1 MSKKMSNKITDELK
15 KNPIN
20 EDYFDI
26 SITYIQGYN
35 NSDIIC
41 AIIQTYGEDN
51 IHFVNYDALF
61 ADYTGEK
68 VVVFNNFNSSVPLGY
83 MAQLIDA
90 FPCVPTRH
98 DRITFCSERIFIV
111 SDILLDEQYTEYLH
125 DTSPHAFWARFLY
138 SFDSVIV
145 CENDSVQSY
154 ATVQAYL
161 AETRRLE
168 VRQSFKE
175 SLKEAIKEYQP
186 QNYPSRGCRGWSILH
201 MYIQTFDL
209 FIQNTSGCKGN
220 ILRHNER
227 YRVVDRA
234 GNIVIDNVTLEYL
247 NGLLDYMAIE

>member
-1 MSKKMSNKITDELK
+1 MRIVEKIKKELK

-20 EDYFDI
+20 EDYYDV
-26 SITYIQGYN
+26 SITYIQGNN
-35 NSDIIC
+35 NSDIVN
-41 AIIQTYGEDN
+41 AIIQTYGEDS
-51 IHFVNYDALF
+51 IHFAKYDALF
-61 ADYTGEK
+61 ADYDGEP
-68 VVVFNNFNSSVPLGY
+68 VIVFNDFKSSVPLAY
-83 MAQLIDA
+83 MADLLDA
-90 FPCVPTRH
+90 FPIVPTRH
-98 DRITFCSERIFIV
+98 NWITFCSERIFVI
-111 SDILLDEQYTEYLH
+111 SDILLEEQYPEYLH

-138 SFDSVIV
+138 SFDSAIV

-161 AETRRLE
+161 AETFRLE
-168 VRQSFKE
+168 VRQGFKE
-175 SLKEAIKEYQP
+175 ELKETIKEYQP